1 MSICTKRTIVILAAL
16 VYALSLLAC
25 ISPGAT
31 PVASGKPVVQI
42 VSPAAGAQF
51 PPGTTV
57 TVQIMT
63 ADAAGIARVELLVD
77 NVLVATNSLQQPMP
91 TWQGA
96 LVWVA
101 ATPGAHTLLVRA
113 TNVAGAASDP
123 AVISVL
129 VTDQAGPTQVVA
141 QPPAT
146 TAPGVTTVPPTQKA
160 PVAPTKPPTAVPPTK
175 PPTQP
180 APALPK
186 ADLEIV
192 SLSLTNNKLELLV
205 RNNRGD
211 ELVSRVVLVE
221 NTVNI
226 DPGGQVGQAVTA
238 APVQQ
243 TIAAKSGQTISV
255 FVDPAV
261 SLDLA
266 QHSYEI
272 QASIGPQPG
281 DPNSYEET
289 NAANNAKTGA
299 WQKQAPQ
306 QTTLTAAFVPNLS
319 GNVSEDG
326 LVEAGLPP
334 NPRDGFDNKGWTA
347 FFSFNITSLPSD
359 AHIVSAVLEMGSCST
374 AGNPFV
380 PQGLGPLRVYYYYY
394 GDLEAKDYQAALNG
408 ELLGQV
414 QECTGWGAGSIDV
427 TASVQ
432 AHSGPPY
439 YQVVAYF
446 PIYSNGNDDEDGVR
460 FSAPTLTIVYTMP

>member
-1 MSICTKRTIVILAAL
+1 MSTRAKRIIVALAAL

-57 TVQIMT
+57 TVQIMA
-63 ADAAGIARVELLVD
+63 ADAGGIARVELLAD
-77 NVLVATNSLQQPMP
+77 NVLVATNNLQQPTP
-91 TWQGA
+91 TWQGS
-96 LVWVA
+96 LDWVA
-101 ATPGAHTLLVRA
+101 ATPGAHALLVRA
-113 TNVAGAASDP
+113 TNAAGGVSDP
-123 AVISVL
+123 AVLSVL
-129 VTDQAGPTQVVA
+129 VTDQAGPVPTIATQ
-141 QPPAT
+141 
-146 TAPGVTTVPPTQKA
+146 PTQPSA
-160 PVAPTKPPTAVPPTK
+160 PTQPASVPTKPPTVPPTK
-175 PPTQP
+175 APTVPPTQP

-192 SLSLTNNKLELLV
+192 SISLTNNMLELFV
-205 RNNRGD
+205 RNNRGND
-211 ELVSRVVLVE
+211 LVGRVVQVE
-221 NTVNI
+221 NKVKI
-226 DPGGQVGQAVTA
+226 DPGGQVGQEIGA

-243 TIAAKSGQTISV
+243 TISAKSGQTISV

-261 SLDLA
+261 SLDLT

-272 QASIGPQPG
+272 QAAIGPKPG
-281 DPNSYEET
+281 DPNTYEET
-289 NAANNAKTGA
+289 NVANNANTGT
-299 WQKQAPQ
+299 WQKQVAQ
-306 QTTLTAAFVPNLS
+306 QTTITAAFVPSLS
-319 GNVSEDG
+319 GNVSEEG
-326 LVEAGLPP
+326 QVEADRPP
-334 NPRDGFDNKGWTA
+334 NPRDDFDNKGWTA
-347 FFSFNITSLPSD
+347 FFSFNIVPLPSD
-359 AHIVSAVLEMGSCST
+359 AHIVSAVLEMGPCST

-394 GDLEAKDYQAALNG
+394 GDLEAKDYNDALNG

-446 PIYSNGNDDEDGVR
+446 PIYSNGDDNEDGVR
-460 FSAPTLTIVYTMP
+460 FSDPTLTIIYTMP